1 MDGEKKLPR
10 RALIVVGGASVI
22 LGLIGIAFNVF
33 TLFRDYTSVL
43 QEVKGEVAPDQFYTA
58 FYIMSGICLS
68 LYTALL
74 VIGIQ
79 LIRQRSRWAF
89 GLLGVMA
96 LEVLYYLATGVLWRS
111 SQYRLSIAAAT
122 GISSGALIF
131 QAIVLFPIWGPW
143 IAIWSHRK
151 LIQTAGSTVNN
162 TSHPSV

>member
-22 LGLIGIAFNVF
+22 LGLIGIAFNAF

-89 GLLGVMA
+89 GLLGVMVFT
-96 LEVLYYLATGVLWRS
+96 LEGLPISAEYCSGNWYFQWCFGNPSQRIISHLGTLDCDMVS
-111 SQYRLSIAAAT
+111 SKNHPDCWIDCKQY
-122 GISSGALIF
+122 
-131 QAIVLFPIWGPW
+131 V
-143 IAIWSHRK
+143 
-151 LIQTAGSTVNN
+151 
-162 TSHPSV
+162 PSECVTTRE